1 MDKVDTE
8 YLLSNLREYLES
20 HGINTNKLFNCLCP
34 EHSDRNASMKFF
46 DDNRVYCF
54 GCGAN
59 YNLIDVISAVE
70 HVDLK
75 EAYKKA
81 IQYYGRG
88 ITSYKATNKLK
99 QENKKAKEY
108 SEKNYQK
115 AYGVWRYNYKNSKD
129 AQDYIS
135 KRGISQ
141 EIAKKFQL
149 GFNSFDFGEFKFSAV
164 IIPVNKSCFT
174 ARNIVNDEGCI
185 RYYKPKGSHIEMFNV
200 EALNNEKPYCVLTE
214 GEFDCLSFETVG
226 INSMALCS
234 ANNVNKFIQQ
244 NKDLTKTYILA
255 LDNDEAGKLAT
266 DSIIDYFEKENILYK
281 IFDNCK
287 YKDANQ
293 ALISDKDYFEIA
305 IKEIVNPILEEKEK
319 EVRRKA
325 RKQNAEM

>member
-8 YLLSNLREYLES
+8 YLLSNLRNYLEAHS
-20 HGINTNKLFNCLCP
+20 INTSRLFNCLCP
-34 EHSDRNASMKFF
+34 EHSDRNASMKYF

-59 YNLIDVISAVE
+59 YNLIDVIAAVE
-70 HVDLK
+70 RVDLK

-81 IQYYGRG
+81 IQYYGKG
-88 ITSYKATNKLK
+88 LTSYKAAQPLK
-99 QENKKAKEY
+99 QETRKEKEY

-115 AYGVWRYNYKNSKD
+115 AYGVWRYNYKNSKE

-135 KRGISQ
+135 QRGISQ
-141 EIAKKFQL
+141 EIATKFRL
-149 GFNSFDFGEFKFSAV
+149 GYNSFDFGQFKFSAV

-185 RYYKPKGSHIEMFNV
+185 RYYKPKGCHIEMFNI
-200 EALNNEKPYCVLTE
+200 EALQNKEPYCVLTE
-214 GEFDCLSFETVG
+214 GEFDCLSFETIG
-226 INSMALCS
+226 MNSMALCS

-244 NKDLTKTYILA
+244 EKDLTKTYVIA
-255 LDNDEAGKLAT
+255 LDNDEAGELAT
-266 DSIIDYFEKENILYK
+266 KNLIDYFEKENIKYE

-293 ALISDKDYFEIA
+293 ALVTDREYFETS
-305 IKEIVNPILEEKEK
+305 IKEIVNPIIEEREKEI
-319 EVRRKA
+319 RRIA
-325 RKQNAEM
+325 RKQNAEL